1 LLLDLEKYNL
11 VNQNNCKE
19 PNYKIDDKEIYFDIY
34 VSSDKEVCIIGSLD
48 NNYICWA
55 SITSLDE
62 SDLIVSMIDYILKR
76 EPVIVSSAY
85 FALGFRYEEV
95 MKWHKFRIS
104 KTLYRDGE
112 YRYYSQATPAYLG
125 DDEIYLA
132 KSMSREINRFYY
144 SELSKC
150 KFRLMDN
157 YYFKILEGYKK
168 LLEQKENYE
177 YYYEMKPLISLL
189 ESESYLKLCPNEEI
203 RNMYLDCMKECSNL
217 YNRYM
222 SAVR

>member
-1 LLLDLEKYNL
+1 MLLDIEKYNL
-11 VNQNNCKE
+11 VNQHNCKE
-19 PNYKIDDKEIYFDIY
+19 PNYKVDDKEIYFDIY
-34 VSSDKEVCIIGSLD
+34 VSSDKEVCIMGSLD

-62 SDLIVSMIDYILKR
+62 SDLIVSIIDYILKR
-76 EPVIVSSAY
+76 EPVRVSSIY
-85 FALGFRYEEV
+85 FALGSRYEEV

-104 KTLYRDGE
+104 KTLYSDGE

-132 KSMSREINRFYY
+132 KYMSEEINRFYY

>member
-1 LLLDLEKYNL
+1 MLLDIEKYNL

-34 VSSDKEVCIIGSLD
+34 VSSDKEVCIMGSLD

-62 SDLIVSMIDYILKR
+62 SDLIVSIFDYILKR
-76 EPVIVSSAY
+76 EPVRVSSIY
-85 FALGFRYEEV
+85 LALGSRYEEV

-132 KSMSREINRFYY
+132 KYMSEEINRFYY

-150 KFRLMDN
+150 KYRLMDN

-189 ESESYLKLCPNEEI
+189 ENESYLKLCPNEEI

>member
-1 LLLDLEKYNL
+1 MLLDLEKYNL

-76 EPVIVSSAY
+76 EPVMVSSIY

-132 KSMSREINRFYY
+132 KSMSGEINRFYY

-150 KFRLMDN
+150 KYRLMDN
-157 YYFKILEGYKK
+157 YYFKILEGYRKTFEAKGK
-168 LLEQKENYE
+168 LR
-177 YYYEMKPLISLL
+177 ILL
-189 ESESYLKLCPNEEI
+189 RNETSYFFIGK
-203 RNMYLDCMKECSNL
+203 
-217 YNRYM
+217 
-222 SAVR
+222 

>member
-1 LLLDLEKYNL
+1 MLLDLEKYNL

-76 EPVIVSSAY
+76 EPVIVSSIY

-132 KSMSREINRFYY
+132 KSMSGEINRFYY
-144 SELSKC
+144 WELSKC
-150 KFRLMDN
+150 KYRLMDN
-157 YYFKILEGYKK
+157 YYFKILEGYRKILK
-168 LLEQKENYE
+168 QKENYE

>member
-1 LLLDLEKYNL
+1 
-11 VNQNNCKE
+11 
-19 PNYKIDDKEIYFDIY
+19 
-34 VSSDKEVCIIGSLD
+34 
-48 NNYICWA
+48 
-55 SITSLDE
+55 
-62 SDLIVSMIDYILKR
+62 
-76 EPVIVSSAY
+76 
-85 FALGFRYEEV
+85 

-104 KTLYRDGE
+104 KILYRDGE
-112 YRYYSQATPAYLG
+112 YRYYSQATSAYLG

-132 KSMSREINRFYY
+132 KYMSEEINRFYY

-150 KFRLMDN
+150 KFRSMDN

-189 ESESYLKLCPNEEI
+189 ENESYLKLCPNEEI